1 MNQTLIFWPMLAQVV
16 LVYGVYIL
24 ISRRRIAAVKGGS
37 AVPSQFRENQVEP
50 PESLFV
56 RNNLVNQYELPVLF
70 YACCLSFYV
79 TEGVSAVP
87 LALAFVFAASRYAH
101 AWIHITTN
109 RIRHRRAMFIMGFF
123 VLGAMWLW
131 FAGHLLGLV

>member
-1 MNQTLIFWPMLAQVV
+1 MEQTLIFWPMLAQVA
-16 LVYGVYIL
+16 LVYGVYVL
-24 ISRRRIAAVKGGS
+24 ISRRRIAAVKAGT
-37 AVPSQFRENQVEP
+37 AEPSQFRENRIEP

-56 RNNLVNQYELPVLF
+56 RNNLANQYELPVLF
-70 YACCLSFYV
+70 YVCCIAFYV
-79 TEGVSAVP
+79 TEGVGAVS
-87 LALAFVFAASRYAH
+87 LALASVFAASRYAH

-131 FAGHLLGLV
+131 FAAHILGLV